1 MTKTK
6 LTITLYSDPD
16 TLWSVGDATL
26 VHVSKRKKFDFMKYQ
41 SRNSIHP
48 GVIVG
53 HPRNDPSATSSR
65 KREKAREKDR
75 KKEKKRAA
83 EPAEPDLGR
92 DGALRRRKAAVEKKK
107 EE

>member
-1 MTKTK
+1 
-6 LTITLYSDPD
+6 
-16 TLWSVGDATL
+16 
-26 VHVSKRKKFDFMKYQ
+26 MKYQ